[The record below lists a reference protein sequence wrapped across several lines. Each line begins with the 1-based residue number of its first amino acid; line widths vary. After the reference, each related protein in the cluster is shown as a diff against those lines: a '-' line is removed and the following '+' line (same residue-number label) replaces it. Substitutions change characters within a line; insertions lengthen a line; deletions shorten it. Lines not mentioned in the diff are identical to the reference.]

1 MNKLLIISDKTLDL
15 SLIDEN
21 YDFINL
27 RHEFDG
33 EDLMAVYSENPER
46 ASALRKEIEGLEPT
60 RILVIG
66 EMGEYIWLATVL
78 SSLFGKFNAW
88 LGQYDQEHAS
98 TKVMVA
104 GKETPMLALKRLDDL
119 KVYKEWSKV

>member
-27 RHEFDG
+27 RQTSDG
-33 EDLMAVYSENPER
+33 DDLMAVYSENPER
-46 ASALRKEIEGLEPT
+46 ASLLRKEIEALKPS

-88 LGQYDQEHAS
+88 LGQYEQEHAS
-98 TKVMVA
+98 TQVMVA
-104 GKETPMLALKRLDDL
+104 GKETPMLAMKNLDDL
-119 KVYKEWSKV
+119 NVYKEWSKL